1 VRVVNDL
8 ALMTHITMD
17 VEEEPILGIATPLD
31 IEGKNS
37 VLLSSSMTH
46 TALPDIVMSTGTE
59 IYGPTSLVV
68 HTNGRIVGITRFSAR
83 CIAQFHKLRRAGKI
97 NELVGIHITKR
108 SILQVMVD
116 ESASS

>member
-1 VRVVNDL
+1 MPCPSNTPEGEACRLVNDL

-17 VEEEPILGIATPLD
+17 VEEEPMLRITTLLD

-68 HTNGRIVGITRFSAR
+68 HINGPTVGITRFPAR
-83 CIAQFHKLRRAGKI
+83 FVA
-97 NELVGIHITKR
+97 
-108 SILQVMVD
+108 
-116 ESASS
+116 